1 MGTIRGLLKVWVAL
15 LAGGL
20 VTAAPASANS
30 AFNTLYL
37 AYRNTGTIASCKYS
51 VAELQSAENGVPP
64 DLQQYAPDFAA
75 ALQAALQA
83 RARGVCGGK
92 GNKATVTRPSTG
104 AASTPKGPAP
114 PSAAGVTPSPTPSA
128 AAGSSPI
135 ATAAADAPSAGGSG
149 TGRVALIVVA
159 ALMAALAAAAVWW
172 TVGVLRGREPAW
184 AGSASHA
191 LGEVRL
197 RAGGALR
204 EFADWIRLGR

>member
-15 LAGGL
+15 LLGGL
-20 VTAAPASANS
+20 VAAAPASANS

-51 VAELQSAENGVPP
+51 AAELQSAESGVPP

-83 RARGVCGGK
+83 RARGVCGGA
-92 GNKATVTRPSTG
+92 GNKATVAPPSTG
-104 AASTPKGPAP
+104 ASTPKGPAP

-135 ATAAADAPSAGGSG
+135 ATAAADAPSAGG
-149 TGRVALIVVA
+149 
-159 ALMAALAAAAVWW
+159 
-172 TVGVLRGREPAW
+172 
-184 AGSASHA
+184 
-191 LGEVRL
+191 
-197 RAGGALR
+197 
-204 EFADWIRLGR
+204 